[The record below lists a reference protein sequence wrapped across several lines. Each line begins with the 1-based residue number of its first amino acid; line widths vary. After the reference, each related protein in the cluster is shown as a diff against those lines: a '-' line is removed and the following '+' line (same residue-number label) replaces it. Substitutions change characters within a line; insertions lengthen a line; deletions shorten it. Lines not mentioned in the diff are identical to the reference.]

1 MTITNDNA
9 RRVFAL
15 QIAGLQ
21 YRYHSINPPSSSNL
35 DENLI
40 SGVVSP
46 YTDTQAITGVGSFQS
61 SIDPAGGVAQYG
73 AVSLELSILKNG
85 LSSDPGIVFG
95 RVGKRSGGVFRA
107 NLEENITFDALPQS
121 IDIDRDLTG
130 LSVPRYMHVGAETF
144 RVSSF
149 SSSSMTISHRAV
161 GNTQYQSHKLDLRS
175 SSIPYVESEITTF
188 RGRRARLFMASQD
201 AAGNVSDYRC
211 IINGFIESSPYVE
224 EGTTIN
230 LSIIPLVALLDG
242 KLSDQNGAS
251 TLLMHDK
258 HYFFNNRSSFFE
270 FGSAFNTYY
279 INLTDAV
286 ANATDPTKT
295 DITIVR
301 PNAPLQFV
309 FDTSLPNGQS
319 EQATANHPRYPLIL
333 GIDSLDKMYPVA
345 AFTVSNVNY
354 ITIDH
359 SIAGATDATTMRNKI
374 NNAPESYYAKIP
386 ARGEIKRFELG
397 NEQLKDWP
405 ACINEVVNNNI
416 TSRAGID
423 GALSRFTI
431 RGKRLIASTLADHR
445 GLDGR
450 LHFWYSSAW
459 YRVTRRYAYAYWEN
473 STVEDRDS
481 LDNRF
486 RAFYGLD
493 YWMDGEKPNYAGNS
507 QKVKTVEF
515 VNSRSTS
522 SISNIEVADG
532 YKQANEVGILVTS
545 SLDLPTTKTA
555 GVFFG
560 LEVET
565 FDYETKKQKVLYYR
579 ATHETAVTGGFLIN
593 LSSHREN
600 RANGHFGDWSGEQRT
615 TIKRSV
621 LDYNVSPGVIMLKIL
636 QSGGGGNNGDY
647 DTLGFGLSIHEDNI
661 DIDSFLRNGTANIS
675 SLSRG
680 FSVDD
685 FDARDF
691 FDSLLKSLG
700 CILIMKRSIT
710 GLPLLTL
717 QPLGTESESFIS
729 ATINAGDWL
738 ADPAPTWSIYEDIV
752 TQIKIEYDW
761 NNDDNEFMQSVIYNN
776 QEAINRYGGEKSK
789 VDIQL

>member
-251 TLLMHDK
+251 TLLMHGK

-309 FDTSLPNGQS
+309 FDTYKPPPIIR
-319 EQATANHPRYPLIL
+319 AIL
-333 GIDSLDKMYPVA
+333 
-345 AFTVSNVNY
+345 
-354 ITIDH
+354 
-359 SIAGATDATTMRNKI
+359 
-374 NNAPESYYAKIP
+374 
-386 ARGEIKRFELG
+386 
-397 NEQLKDWP
+397 
-405 ACINEVVNNNI
+405 
-416 TSRAGID
+416 
-423 GALSRFTI
+423 
-431 RGKRLIASTLADHR
+431 
-445 GLDGR
+445 
-450 LHFWYSSAW
+450 
-459 YRVTRRYAYAYWEN
+459 
-473 STVEDRDS
+473 
-481 LDNRF
+481 
-486 RAFYGLD
+486 
-493 YWMDGEKPNYAGNS
+493 
-507 QKVKTVEF
+507 
-515 VNSRSTS
+515 
-522 SISNIEVADG
+522 
-532 YKQANEVGILVTS
+532 
-545 SLDLPTTKTA
+545 
-555 GVFFG
+555 
-560 LEVET
+560 
-565 FDYETKKQKVLYYR
+565 
-579 ATHETAVTGGFLIN
+579 
-593 LSSHREN
+593 
-600 RANGHFGDWSGEQRT
+600 
-615 TIKRSV
+615 
-621 LDYNVSPGVIMLKIL
+621 
-636 QSGGGGNNGDY
+636 
-647 DTLGFGLSIHEDNI
+647 
-661 DIDSFLRNGTANIS
+661 
-675 SLSRG
+675 
-680 FSVDD
+680 
-685 FDARDF
+685 
-691 FDSLLKSLG
+691 
-700 CILIMKRSIT
+700 
-710 GLPLLTL
+710 
-717 QPLGTESESFIS
+717 
-729 ATINAGDWL
+729 
-738 ADPAPTWSIYEDIV
+738 
-752 TQIKIEYDW
+752 
-761 NNDDNEFMQSVIYNN
+761 
-776 QEAINRYGGEKSK
+776 
-789 VDIQL
+789 